1 MGDQCSISAG
11 VADGSAPDLTIA
23 KGAVDQGLTVVLP
36 DYQGL
41 GTPGDHAYLVGQ
53 AEGRNVLDGIR
64 AATHLDGSGATPDSK
79 AVVWGHSQ
87 GGQAAAFTA
96 ELQPTYAP
104 DVHLVG
110 AVAGAPASDLTGAGP
125 QARGQPR
132 LPRLLPDGRRRPP
145 GRLPGAGGGRPAA
158 HATPAGR
165 RWPRSTTSAWTRR

>member
-1 MGDQCSISAG
+1 M
-11 VADGSAPDLTIA
+11 
-23 KGAVDQGLTVVLP
+23 
-36 DYQGL
+36 
-41 GTPGDHAYLVGQ
+41 
-53 AEGRNVLDGIR
+53 LDGIR

-125 QARGQPR
+125 QTAANPAYRGFFPMLVVGLRAGYPALAADDQ
-132 LPRLLPDGRRRPP
+132 LLTD
-145 GRLPGAGGGRPAA
+145 
-158 HATPAGR
+158 AGR
-165 RWPRSTTSAWTRR
+165 AALAWLTTSAWTRR